1 MLSWLLFVVIGDA
14 VFVMGCGGC
23 APMTWCIDSFDM
35 CRHRMG
41 MDVQSAVAPAFAS
54 DQSVIF
60 LAVCV
65 ALVTWWSSGLC
76 RYLRGLKFGC

>member
-1 MLSWLLFVVIGDA
+1 
-14 VFVMGCGGC
+14 
-23 APMTWCIDSFDM
+23 
-35 CRHRMG
+35 
-41 MDVQSAVAPAFAS
+41 MDVQSAVAPVSAS

-65 ALVTWWSSGLC
+65 AVVTWWSSELC